1 MPAREKTDAPDRLS
15 REERQRIWLWTQ
27 EEYPSYADGAMLH
40 QMWNRCRTWHK
51 ARGNQFVD
59 WAAAFEGWIVIQYE
73 RDHGEPHGLRG
84 AALSRHVEAVAKRR
98 RQELEVIAGGKR

>member
-1 MPAREKTDAPDRLS
+1 MKVKIEAPDSLS
-15 REERQRIWLWTQ
+15 PEERWRIWHWVKV
-27 EEYPSYADGAMLH
+27 EYPIYSDCWKLR

-98 RQELEVIAGGKR
+98 RQELEVIAGGRK